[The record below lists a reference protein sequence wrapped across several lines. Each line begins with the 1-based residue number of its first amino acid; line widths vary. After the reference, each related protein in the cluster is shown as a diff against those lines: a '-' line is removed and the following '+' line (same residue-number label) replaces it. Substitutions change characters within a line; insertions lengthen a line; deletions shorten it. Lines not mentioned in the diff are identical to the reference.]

1 MRIQTKR
8 AYLPAQASDGK
19 RLLVDRLWPRGVS
32 KDKAKIDQWLKE
44 LAPTTELRKWFAHDV
59 AKWPEF
65 EKRYRAELS
74 DNPLLDELIIL
85 AKSTDI
91 CLVYAAKDELHNNA
105 QVIKAYLESRL

>member
-32 KDKAKIDQWLKE
+32 KDEAKIDQWLKE

-65 EKRYRAELS
+65 EKRYKAELS

>member
-32 KDKAKIDQWLKE
+32 KDEAKIDQWLKE